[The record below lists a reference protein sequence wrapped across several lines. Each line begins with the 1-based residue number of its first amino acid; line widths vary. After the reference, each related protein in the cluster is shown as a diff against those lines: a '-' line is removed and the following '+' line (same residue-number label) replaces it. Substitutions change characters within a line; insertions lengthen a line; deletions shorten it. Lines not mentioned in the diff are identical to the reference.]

1 MIVAEKICKSFG
13 KLQVLKDVS
22 LTVKK
27 GEVVVI
33 IGPSGSGKS
42 TFLRCLNYIETID
55 SGYITVD
62 EQPVGKVKLADGR
75 IEDDSRKN
83 VYRLRSQIGMVFQR
97 FNLFPHLTALKNVM
111 EGPLTVN
118 KTPLNE
124 AKAQAEELLAKVGL
138 ADKAQSY
145 PSQLSGGQQ
154 QRVAIARAL
163 AMKPKAMLFDEP
175 TSALDPELV
184 GEVLSVIK
192 DLARDGMTMVVVT
205 HEMSFAREIA
215 DRVIFMDQGR
225 ILEEATPQQIFTNP
239 RNPRTREFLSKIL

>member
-13 KLQVLKDVS
+13 KLQVLTDVS

-42 TFLRCLNYIETID
+42 TFLRCLNYIETMD
-55 SGYITVD
+55 SGYIMVD
-62 EQPVGKVKLADGR
+62 DQPVGKIKLADGQ
-75 IEDDSRKN
+75 IVDDSRKN
-83 VYRLRSQIGMVFQR
+83 IYQIRSQIGMVFQR

-118 KTPLNE
+118 NVAVNE